1 MIRRQAYELHPNKL
15 GCLVKG
21 LDLKQKLSADT
32 VAQIK
37 KDVTDHRL
45 LIFKVRIFWEG
56 HKNWKNVPLCF
67 DVIKYVIKKRVRYFF
82 QTLWPSHNIGTLRI
96 KGLCLLK
103 NIWKL
108 VNGLAKSSRPSTTIQ
123 NLLIVTFFEYQ
134 MTVLKA
140 RVYAA
145 LQFSIMQLSRY

>member
-45 LIFKVRIFWEG
+45 LIFKVRIF
-56 HKNWKNVPLCF
+56 
-67 DVIKYVIKKRVRYFF
+67 
-82 QTLWPSHNIGTLRI
+82 
-96 KGLCLLK
+96 
-103 NIWKL
+103 
-108 VNGLAKSSRPSTTIQ
+108 
-123 NLLIVTFFEYQ
+123 
-134 MTVLKA
+134 
-140 RVYAA
+140 
-145 LQFSIMQLSRY
+145 